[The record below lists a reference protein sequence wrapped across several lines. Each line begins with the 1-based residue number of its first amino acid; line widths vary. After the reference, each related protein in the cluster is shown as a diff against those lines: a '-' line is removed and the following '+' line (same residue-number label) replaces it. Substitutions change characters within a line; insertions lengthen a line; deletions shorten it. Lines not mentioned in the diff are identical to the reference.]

1 MLRRVGQIKEM
12 FGAKYLIRSSRK
24 SLSISALQ
32 SARYDKIDRNAK
44 MAEIKNENNPA
55 KKKALMRDLLR
66 GYEVKKGPVQNVPN
80 LEQTLLEIEMSKNNF
95 YVKLNLYIYYLINYG
110 SQRKLF
116 GGRVAADF
124 KDNPLG
130 DVGIEIG
137 RSHSEIIQFQK
148 NRIFNTY
155 GIEYNEELALKSLGM
170 PFIDFRWKE
179 LKELGIISKEKYE
192 SVNQKWESFSNE
204 NLLNFQSNY
213 LAENGLEIQAN
224 PTPTQTT
231 PLTSTKKKD
240 SNPSLDVLNEISDGK
255 SSLDEYKQLLLEFMK
270 DPNQFKF
277 DSMTELYQ
285 KGKLKN
291 TDCALYLAYK
301 TGTVMRMPFQ
311 LNSILSS
318 RSRWENLARERGI
331 KIDFDFFEV
340 YSTTTAMYDT
350 EIDGFD
356 KKLGKKNRQ

>member
-1 MLRRVGQIKEM
+1 M
-12 FGAKYLIRSSRK
+12 
-24 SLSISALQ
+24 
-32 SARYDKIDRNAK
+32 
-44 MAEIKNENNPA
+44 
-55 KKKALMRDLLR
+55 
-66 GYEVKKGPVQNVPN
+66 QNVPN

-192 SVNQKWESFSNE
+192 SVNKKWESFSNE

-213 LAENGLEIQAN
+213 LAENGLEIKSN
-224 PTPTQTT
+224 STPTLSSTT
-231 PLTSTKKKD
+231 PVTKNDPK
-240 SNPSLDVLNEISDGK
+240 PSVDVLNEISDF

-270 DPNQFKF
+270 DRIP
-277 DSMTELYQ
+277 TV
-285 KGKLKN
+285 KLKIPGK
-291 TDCALYLAYK
+291 AFLK
-301 TGTVMRMPFQ
+301 
-311 LNSILSS
+311 SES
-318 RSRWENLARERGI
+318 RTSVT
-331 KIDFDFFEV
+331 F
-340 YSTTTAMYDT
+340 
-350 EIDGFD
+350 
-356 KKLGKKNRQ
+356 KL